1 MSRLT
6 SEKELTIVQ
15 TMAPRQLQPSRL
27 LRLAVVL
34 LLFLLLQS
42 AFAIPFLQAR
52 ANLNPRT
59 FYRNAGSLVSVVV
72 SGSRQ
77 IVGSFETLYELRQFV
92 IATSQTAASS
102 SAASANSA
110 SGSSTPAVLCNYQ
123 PTPARSGTP
132 YHCPTSGRSNN
143 RFTPT
148 HCS

>member
-15 TMAPRQLQPSRL
+15 TMAHRQLQPSRL

-34 LLFLLLQS
+34 LLFLLVQS

-52 ANLNPRT
+52 ANLNPRM

-110 SGSSTPAVLCNYQ
+110 SGSSTPAVLCDYR

-132 YHCPTSGRSNN
+132 YHCPTSGRSSN
-143 RFTPT
+143 RFTPA

>member
-15 TMAPRQLQPSRL
+15 TMAHRQLQPPRL

-34 LLFLLLQS
+34 LLFLLVQS
-42 AFAIPFLQAR
+42 AFAITFLQAR

-59 FYRNAGSLVSVVV
+59 FYRSVGSLVGVVA
-72 SGSRQ
+72 SGTRH
-77 IVGSFETLYELRQFV
+77 IVGSFQTLYEIRQLA

-123 PTPARSGTP
+123 PTPARSATP
-132 YHCPTSGRSNN
+132 YRCPTSGRSSN
-143 RFTPT
+143 RFTPA